1 MQRIEEFLTQAVI
14 NAGNELWST
23 EPDKNL
29 IQIQKTR
36 KDFQGDITLVV
47 FPMLKIS
54 KKSPEQT
61 AELLGAFLLNN
72 LDEVESYNVIKGF
85 LNLKIS
91 GTYWLEIIREALA
104 EDNYGIKKA
113 DKDAHTVMVEYS
125 SPNTNKPLHLGHI
138 RNNLLGFAVSK
149 ILEADGKH
157 VVKVNLVN
165 DRGIHIC
172 KSMVAWERF
181 GKGETPETSG
191 KKGDKL
197 VGDYYVRFD
206 QEYKKEIEYLKAK
219 GANQKEAEAKAPL
232 MEEAR
237 AMLRKWEADDE
248 TVTAL
253 WEKMNG
259 WVYKGF
265 DETYRN
271 LGVSFDKIYY
281 ESQTYKLGRD
291 LVIEGLK

>member
-138 RNNLLGFAVSK
+138 RNNLLGFAVSN
-149 ILEADGKH
+149 ILEANGDK
-157 VVKVNLVN
+157 VYKVNLVN

-172 KSMVAWERF
+172 KSMLAWKKW
-181 GKGETPETSG
+181 GKGETPESSG
-191 KKGDKL
+191 KKGDH
-197 VGDYYVRFD
+197 V
-206 QEYKKEIEYLKAK
+206 
-219 GANQKEAEAKAPL
+219 
-232 MEEAR
+232 
-237 AMLRKWEADDE
+237 
-248 TVTAL
+248 
-253 WEKMNG
+253 
-259 WVYKGF
+259 
-265 DETYRN
+265 
-271 LGVSFDKIYY
+271 
-281 ESQTYKLGRD
+281 
-291 LVIEGLK
+291 